1 MMRTMH
7 IRSSIAPAA
16 LMSIGS
22 ALLATA
28 ARADDFAPFD
38 LELEDGGAII
48 FAAQAAGEPKA
59 DDRLP
64 EPPGEADRVEIEP
77 YAIGAADFHGNTIFV
92 GGAGAYWF
100 PADRVAVGF
109 FVEGAHVN
117 QDGANAMGAGFGA
130 SLRWFFAE
138 TKSMRVYAEAGV
150 GFMLFDEPVPSDAT
164 TGLFT
169 PRASLGAMLPIDAN
183 SSLTASIGWLH
194 MSNAQTG
201 ENNSG
206 IDTLAIGLGLSI
218 RF

>member
-7 IRSSIAPAA
+7 IRLSLTQTTLI
-16 LMSIGS
+16 SIGS
-22 ALLATA
+22 ALIATT

-38 LELEDGGAII
+38 LELEQGGAII
-48 FAAQAAGEPKA
+48 FAAQAAGGPKS
-59 DDRLP
+59 DDAIP
-64 EPPGEADRVEIEP
+64 EARSDAERAEIEP
-77 YAIGAADFHGNTIFV
+77 YAIGAADFHGNTVFV
-92 GGAGAYWF
+92 GGAGVYWF

-138 TKSMRVYAEAGV
+138 TKSVRVYAEAGV
-150 GFMLFDEPVPSDAT
+150 GFMLFDEPVPGDAT

-169 PRASLGAMLPIDAN
+169 PRAALGAVLPIDAD
-183 SSLTASIGWLH
+183 SSLVASIGWLH
-194 MSNAQTG
+194 LSNAQTG

-206 IDTLAIGLGLSI
+206 IDTLAVGLGLSI